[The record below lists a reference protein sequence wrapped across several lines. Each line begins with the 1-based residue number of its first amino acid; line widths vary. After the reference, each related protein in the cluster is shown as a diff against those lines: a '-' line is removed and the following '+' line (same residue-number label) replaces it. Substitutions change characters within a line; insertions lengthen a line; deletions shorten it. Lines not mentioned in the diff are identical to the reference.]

1 MTISFTR
8 LLVIT
13 STAAVLSF
21 AACRP
26 EPQAPAGPPEGWA
39 TDGDRWWRS
48 SADTAAAFR
57 DLETLQSMQV
67 KGADLTYSADL
78 ALARDRGTATRQLAR
93 AVKVSLLPVLRNE
106 PEVVD
111 SLFERF
117 VVPRIEEANFSRS
130 PDDLVEQYKKE
141 GYRILARHFREP
153 RATKRLGTDVPITYP
168 DSLREAGVTGR
179 VKMQVRVDTAGAPV
193 AVELL
198 QSVHPVLDT
207 IAMRAVTEARWQP
220 AYLLRVGKSDP
231 IPAWVRLDLNFQT
244 S

>member
-1 MTISFTR
+1 MNTSYTR
-8 LLVIT
+8 LLAIA
-13 STAAVLSF
+13 STTAVLTF
-21 AACRP
+21 VACRP
-26 EPQAPAGPPEGWA
+26 ESHVPSGPPEGWV

-48 SADTAAAFR
+48 GIDTTAAFR

-67 KGADLTYSADL
+67 KGADLTYSANL
-78 ALARDRGTATRQLAR
+78 ALARDRNTATRQLSR

-111 SLFERF
+111 SLFERH
-117 VVPRIEEANFSRS
+117 VVPRIEEANFNRN

-198 QSVHPVLDT
+198 QSVHPVLDS

-231 IPAWVRLDLNFQT
+231 IPSWVRLDLNFQV

>member
-1 MTISFTR
+1 MNVSFTR
-8 LLVIT
+8 IVAIT
-13 STAAVLSF
+13 STAAMLTLV
-21 AACRP
+21 ACRP
-26 EPQAPAGPPEGWA
+26 ESRAPSGPPEGWV
-39 TDGDRWWRS
+39 TDGDRWWQS
-48 SADTAAAFR
+48 GVDTSAAFR

-67 KGADLTYSADL
+67 KGADLTYSANL

-111 SLFERF
+111 SLFERH
-117 VVPRIEEANFSRS
+117 VVPRIEEANFNRS
-130 PDDLVEQYKKE
+130 PDELVEQYKKE

-153 RATKRLGTDVPITYP
+153 RATKHLGTDVPIIYP

-179 VKMQVRVDTAGAPV
+179 VKMQVRVDTAGVPV
-193 AVELL
+193 AVGLL

-231 IPAWVRLDLNFQT
+231 IPSWVRLDLNFQT